1 MKLTSEDIVQ
11 LERLGISPD
20 TVAQQLA
27 IFKAGIPYVHLMEP
41 ATIGHGI
48 FKYSKEEE
56 DNFIAIYENQKTTL
70 DILKFT
76 PASGAAT
83 RMFKF
88 LYEFLDDYN
97 PKKESI
103 NSFINKKEATDLRL
117 FFVGLDDF
125 PFYMEV
131 RRVLAT
137 KIKKEHEGDVNQNRL
152 LFVKTMLEKDGFNYG
167 NHPKGLFPF
176 HKYKEHNA
184 SAFEEH
190 LFEASLYAKTDN
202 TARLHFTIS
211 EAHYHNFKAEFER
224 IQHIVE
230 AKTQTVFDIS
240 YSFQSRATDTIA
252 VGMDNTPLR
261 ESETNKLIFRPG
273 GHGSLIKNLN
283 AQDAD
288 VIFIKNIDNVV
299 TVKYEADVARYKK
312 ILAGKL
318 LTLQEKVF
326 SYLHLI
332 DAQQLSET
340 QIHDIVYF
348 LQDAFNLKLAPDF
361 EKFSEK
367 YQVEYLREQ
376 LDRPIRVC
384 GMVENE
390 GEPGGGPFWV
400 KHESGR
406 IHLEIIE
413 SVQINPK
420 NESQQAIVKASTH
433 FNPVDIVCAVKNYN
447 GEKYDL
453 LRFVDSKA
461 GFISNK
467 TVDGQPIKAL
477 EHPGLWNGAMAFW
490 NTIFVEVPL
499 ITFNPV
505 KTVNDLLKP
514 AHKVKK

>member
-1 MKLTSEDIVQ
+1 MKFTPQDIIQ
-11 LERLGISPD
+11 LEGIGILPEAV
-20 TVAQQLA
+20 TQQLA
-27 IFKAGIPYVHLMEP
+27 VFKAGIPYVHLLEP

-56 DNFIAIYENQKTTL
+56 DQFIALYEGHKTAL
-70 DILKFT
+70 NILKFT

-88 LYEFLDDYN
+88 LFEFLEDYN
-97 PKKESI
+97 PQKESI
-103 NSFINKKEATDLRL
+103 NSFINKKKATDLRL

-125 PFYMEV
+125 PFYSEI
-131 RRVLAT
+131 RKALKLR
-137 KIKKEHEGDVNQNRL
+137 ISKETEGDINQNRL

-167 NHPKGLFPF
+167 NQPKGLFPF
-176 HKYKEHNA
+176 HKYKRHNA

-190 LFEASLYAKTDN
+190 LFEASLYAKTDTN
-202 TARLHFTIS
+202 ARLHFTIS
-211 EAHYHNFKAEFER
+211 EAHYHIFKTEFER

-230 AKTQTVFDIS
+230 DKTKTVFDIS

-252 VGMDNTPLR
+252 VRMDNTPFR
-261 ESETNKLIFRPG
+261 ESNTEQLVFRPG
-273 GHGSLIKNLN
+273 GHGALIENLN

-288 VIFIKNIDNVV
+288 IIFIKNIDNVV
-299 TVKYEADVARYKK
+299 TVKYEVDVARYKK

-318 LTLQEKVF
+318 LKLQEKVF
-326 SYLHLI
+326 AYLHQI
-332 DAQQLSET
+332 DDQQLSES
-340 QIHDIVYF
+340 QIHDVVYF
-348 LQDAFNLKLAPDF
+348 LQDAFNTKLSPDF
-361 EKFSEK
+361 EKFSER

-384 GMVENE
+384 GMVQNE

-413 SVQINPK
+413 SVQIDPHSA
-420 NESQQAIVKASTH
+420 SQKAIVKASTH
-433 FNPVDIVCAVKNYN
+433 FNPVDVVCAVNNYK
-447 GEKYDL
+447 GEKYNL
-453 LRFVDSKA
+453 LKFVDYKA

-467 TVDGQPIKAL
+467 TIDGQPIKAL

-514 AHKVKK
+514 AHKVMK